1 MNYSEY
7 RVSDMYIVRSML
19 LKYQGLKPNAQKT
32 GLTFKDEEVH

>member
-1 MNYSEY
+1 
-7 RVSDMYIVRSML
+7 ML